1 MTNDLREALEP
12 LKDCPFCGGSAQI
25 RESATCHDTW
35 FVRCTECQCKTV
47 TSYTKYEPTVT
58 WNARAAL
65 AQPAPAGREI
75 TDAMVNA
82 GAGVLWNDRDAR
94 MGGPWK
100 GRGADE
106 VCVIQTKATMRAAL
120 QAALSLSPHNGGSEE
135 ERELFAA
142 ATKIDLAGALMHIRD
157 WRSYIDDHHRQKY
170 ADLIEAQAKL
180 VSLLIAKRSVAAP
193 PPPVA
198 DREPSDAHPVLK
210 HADELH
216 ALGFKAGW
224 EGVIEECA
232 NIAEA
237 IDTRRGNEKQIAA
250 VIRSLAP
257 NGPAAGWQPIE
268 TAPKDGSSI
277 MLFALGSWSCA
288 SWNGR
293 GHWNLEVN
301 RFTLG
306 YDGGGEI
313 QTIAPAYA
321 VAWAPMPP
329 DPTVSRADRGTG
341 V

>member
-1 MTNDLREALEP
+1 MTDLLP
-12 LKDCPFCGGSAQI
+12 CPFCGKPGAMCELEEEPGSPMSFWVNCSCGI
-25 RESATCHDTW
+25 ETPER
-35 FVRCTECQCKTV
+35 RTEAEAV
-47 TSYTKYEPTVT
+47 AL
-58 WNARAAL
+58 WNTRAL

-198 DREPSDAHPVLK
+198 DRA
-210 HADELH
+210 AI
-216 ALGFKAGW
+216 
-224 EGVIEECA
+224 IEECA
-232 NIAEA
+232 KIVEDLVEVFPSGWSKSPLA
-237 IDTRRGNEKQIAA
+237 TRRDAVAA
-250 VIRSLAP
+250 IRSLAP
-257 NGPAAGWQPIE
+257 KG
-268 TAPKDGSSI
+268 DG
-277 MLFALGSWSCA
+277 
-288 SWNGR
+288 R
-293 GHWNLEVN
+293 
-301 RFTLG
+301 
-306 YDGGGEI
+306 
-313 QTIAPAYA
+313 
-321 VAWAPMPP
+321 
-329 DPTVSRADRGTG
+329 
-341 V
+341 